1 MSRGA
6 PGARLDE
13 AQRTH
18 FRVWAPER
26 KRIEIHVTAPE
37 DRMIP
42 LQPAGD
48 GYYEAHVAGLAAGTR
63 YLVRLDGKQERP
75 DPASR
80 SQPDGVH
87 GPSEL
92 IDTAFDWAG
101 SGWRNVPLPDYVI
114 YELHVGTFSQAG
126 TFDGVI
132 EHLAGLK
139 DLGITAI
146 ELMPIAQFPGGRN
159 WGYDGAYPYAAQNS
173 YGGAPGLHRLVDAA
187 HRVGIAVILDV
198 VYNHMGPEGNYLADF
213 GPYFTD
219 RYRTPWGAAI
229 NFDGPD
235 SDGVR
240 DFFIQNA
247 LYWLREFHIDALRLD
262 AVHAIYDFSAVPVL
276 QELAR
281 ETAALA
287 DERGW
292 PAYLIAESSLND
304 PRIVRERGE
313 GGYGLHGQWNDE
325 FHHALRVALTG
336 ERDGYYVDF
345 TGVPDLVK
353 SLNEAYVYSGQH
365 SSYRKRRFGAPATG
379 LPAERFVVFGQN
391 HDQVGN
397 RMLGERLNSLISFE
411 AAKLAAG
418 SMILSPFL
426 PMLWMGE
433 EYGEI
438 APFLYFVSHS
448 DDRLIDAVRKGRKH
462 EFETFA
468 WQGEPPDPQSP
479 ATFESSKL
487 DHTLKTSPAGQTLLA
502 FHRRLLE
509 IRRKEIRGAAVGDAH
524 ARALSDDTLIAH
536 PGKNL
541 LVLLHFDGQ
550 PAEVEA
556 ELPEGE
562 WSLLLDSTDTAWG
575 GLGSQITRSIPVGHP
590 LKTPVLPWSF
600 AAFKRAG

>member
-1 MSRGA
+1 MIRGA

-18 FRVWAPER
+18 FRVWVPGR

-37 DRMIP
+37 DRVIP
-42 LQPAGD
+42 LQSAGG
-48 GYYEAHVAGLAAGTR
+48 GYYEAQVAGLAAGTR

-80 SQPDGVH
+80 SQPEGVH

-92 IDTAFDWAG
+92 IDTAFDWAS
-101 SGWRNVPLPDYVI
+101 SGWRNMPLSDYVI

-126 TFDGVI
+126 TFDGLI
-132 EHLAGLK
+132 EHLAGLR

-159 WGYDGAYPYAAQNS
+159 WGYDGAYPYAAQDS
-173 YGGAPGLHRLVDAA
+173 YGGAQGLHRLVDAA
-187 HRVGIAVILDV
+187 HRLGIAVILDV

-219 RYRTPWGAAI
+219 RYKTPWGAAI

-262 AVHAIYDFSAVPVL
+262 AVHAIYDFSAVPFL
-276 QELAR
+276 QELAQ

-304 PRIVRERGE
+304 PRLVRERGD
-313 GGYGLHGQWNDE
+313 GGYGLDGQWNDE

-379 LPAERFVVFGQN
+379 LPAERFVVFSQN

-418 SMILSPFL
+418 SMLLSPFL

-433 EYGEI
+433 EYGES

-462 EFETFA
+462 EFESFA

-487 DHTLKTSPAGQTLLA
+487 DHALKASRPGRALLA

-509 IRRKEIRGAAVGDAH
+509 IRREAIRGASVGDAH
-524 ARALSDDTLIAH
+524 ARALSSDTLIAH

-541 LVLLHFDGQ
+541 LVLLHFHGQ
-550 PAEVEA
+550 PAEIET
-556 ELPEGE
+556 ELPSGE
-562 WSLLLDSTDTAWG
+562 WRLLLDSTDSAWG
-575 GLGSQITRSIPVGHP
+575 GPGSQVTRSIPAGQP
-590 LKTPVLPWSF
+590 LKTSVLPWSF
-600 AAFKRAG
+600 AAFERAG